1 MPAYQLSKSS
11 FVRSVQC
18 LKSFHLYKHHYYLKD
33 PISKDKQAIFSRG
46 IDVGKLAQQLFP
58 GGIDVSPENIRD
70 YEQSVERTRQ
80 LIDSGENIIYEAAF
94 IYNEV
99 LVAVDLLVK
108 ENNQW
113 FAYEV
118 KSSLKISGAY
128 VLDASLQYYVIKNC
142 LPQLEDFFIVVLN
155 GDYILEDELKIDEL
169 FRKKSI
175 LVDAKKNLSFI
186 ENRVSAAKSIAE
198 NPRIP
203 DIKIGAHCFKPYVC
217 DFFGS
222 CWKNIPDKNIF
233 TLNSLGIEKQ
243 LELYEQGIININDIR
258 DLKGIAESLQ
268 KQVLSFQ
275 QQSKII
281 DHQKINVFLNEVKYP
296 LAFFDI
302 ELYTPAIP
310 VFKGTKP
317 YQQLPFLF
325 SIHVLNTSESN
336 LNHDYFYALPGE
348 DPRLSFVE
356 SCINK
361 LKNIETII
369 VFDDNL
375 ERTIINA
382 LIKQFPNHQTELEL
396 IRSKLLDI
404 STIFTQLHYFE
415 PSCIGSF
422 TLKNLYSKII
432 GDAMFEQLKISSG
445 TQASYTYN
453 ALQKEEN
460 EIIKNA
466 SENDLI
472 EYCKADT
479 FACAQLFKH
488 IQKSIQNDV
497 N

>member
-1 MPAYQLSKSS
+1 VPAYQLSKSS

-33 PISKDKQAIFSRG
+33 PLSKDKQAIFSRG
-46 IDVGKLAQQLFP
+46 IDVGKIAQQLFP

-70 YEQSVERTRQ
+70 FEQSVERTKQ
-80 LIDSGENIIYEAAF
+80 LIDAGEKTIYEAAF

-99 LVAVDLLVK
+99 LVAVDILVK

-118 KSSLKISGAY
+118 KSSLKISAAY

-155 GDYILEDELKIDEL
+155 SEYVLGDELNINEL

-175 LVDAKKNLSFI
+175 LVDAKKNLSFV
-186 ENRVSAAKSIAE
+186 ENRISAAKSIAE

-233 TLNSLGIEKQ
+233 MLNSLGIEKQ
-243 LELYEQGIININDIR
+243 LELYQQGIIKINDIT
-258 DLKGIAESLQ
+258 DFKGITESLQ
-268 KQVLSFQ
+268 QQILSFQ
-275 QQSKII
+275 QQSRII
-281 DHQKINVFLNEVKYP
+281 DYKKINDFLNEVKYP

-310 VFKGTKP
+310 FFKNTKP

-325 SIHVLNTSESN
+325 SIHVLSTSESS
-336 LNHDYFYALPGE
+336 LTHDYFYALPGE
-348 DPRLSFVE
+348 DPRTSFVE

-382 LIKQFPNHQTELEL
+382 LIKQFPNHQKDLEL
-396 IRSKLLDI
+396 IRAKLLDI
-404 STIFTQLHYFE
+404 SSIFTRLYYFD
-415 PSCIGSF
+415 PSSIGTF
-422 TLKNLYSKII
+422 TLKNLYTKII
-432 GDAMFEQLKISSG
+432 GDNMFEQLQISSG
-445 TQASYTYN
+445 TQASFTYN
-453 ALQKEEN
+453 ALQNEEN
-460 EIIKNA
+460 VIIKKTL
-466 SENDLI
+466 ENDLI

-479 FACAQLFKH
+479 FACAQLFNH
-488 IQKSIQNDV
+488 LKSCVQNEV